1 MLENKHSIDNQPR
14 SEKSNQVLSAR
25 PPLQNLSQQS
35 ISLKPSAKND
45 PQQLKIYFDEIFK
58 FLESSEHQYQS
69 SPNYISQQSEIN
81 HTSRAFLIDWLI
93 SIHGKFK
100 LVQETLYISVNLID
114 RYLEKRSVN
123 KKQLQLVGITA
134 IFIAAKYEEIYPP
147 RARDFLLTADNAYT
161 KQHLVK
167 MEIDMLKV
175 AEFQITFPT
184 PWRFIEKYPECISN
198 CKLLAEYILE
208 LGLVEYI
215 MIRYKPSIQAAA
227 VVYLSNLIFSKTY
240 IWKIDEPVYSE
251 IKDCVMD
258 LYKVFK
264 LSSSHPLTAVR
275 DKYLRKKLEILSYE
289 SKLDKL

>member
-1 MLENKHSIDNQPR
+1 MLENKHSSDNQPR
-14 SEKSNQVLSAR
+14 SEKLNQGLSAR

-35 ISLKPSAKND
+35 TSLKTSAKND

-58 FLESSEHQYQS
+58 FLESSEHQFQS

-81 HTSRAFLIDWLI
+81 HTSRAFLIDWLV

-161 KQHLVK
+161 KQHLIK
-167 MEIDMLKV
+167 MEVDMLKV
-175 AEFQITFPT
+175 SEFHITFPT
-184 PWRFIEKYPECISN
+184 PWRFIEKYPECSQS

-208 LGLVEYI
+208 LGLIEYI
-215 MIRYKPSIQAAA
+215 MLRYKPSIQAAA
-227 VVYLSNLIFSKTY
+227 VVYLSNLIFNKTY
-240 IWKIDEPVYSE
+240 LWKIDEPVYSE
-251 IKDCVMD
+251 IKDCVTD
-258 LYKVFK
+258 FYKIFK

-275 DKYLRKKLEILSYE
+275 DKYLRKKLEIVTFE